1 MVGQQIKLLKQN
13 YNNLFFSVDDIIGD
27 FVTFRIDGRKFVS
40 KLQTHTMLTL
50 TNVES
55 ITSIFHELIQLS
67 RYNSSDNF
75 LIFLPKSHIS
85 VNIDTFNHTKRI
97 DFSYL
102 VFNVSKLLCR

>member
-1 MVGQQIKLLKQN
+1 MPDALEAKKRSEIMRGNKLISL
-13 YNNLFFSVDDIIGD
+13 STVD
-27 FVTFRIDGRKFVS
+27 VTRIDGRKFVS

-50 TNVES
+50 TNMES
-55 ITSIFHELIQLS
+55 ITSIFYELIQLS

-85 VNIDTFNHTKRI
+85 VNIDTFNHTKLI

-102 VFNVSKLLCR
+102 VFNVSKLLGR